1 MNMNEYRKAFD
12 TAQFAPDFPER
23 VMSRI
28 CDAQGGKETA
38 MKKSKHTLRTAM
50 IAASLALI
58 LCISSA
64 AVVLSLRKTA
74 SADLGVDTENPISE
88 YTEFEGVAAEN
99 EAGTVTLL
107 SSLSSDGLLDAYF
120 SVSPVEPE
128 LAAAITAGTPGY
140 DWDIGPT
147 DTDRHNAMILPAQVA
162 YDAETGSALVKVV
175 VTGDHLEELSEVG
188 LSLSLLTPDF
198 VREYAMLTVPM
209 TPGRVLTGEMEIPV
223 SCEAG
228 EGSIAEVRISAGIV
242 EFRAD
247 VPALQD
253 DAPETVHEAAKDWL
267 SAISEILSDATVNYT
282 DGSTETI
289 SEMESPYSSW
299 FYSGGE
305 LAPLEAGSANLT
317 HICTRA
323 IDLRR
328 VVSVTVG
335 GVEYTVS

>member
-1 MNMNEYRKAFD
+1 MKLNEYRKAFD
-12 TAQFAPDFPER
+12 AARFDPDFPER

-38 MKKSKHTLRTAM
+38 MKKTRRTLRTTL

-64 AVVLSLRKTA
+64 AVVLTLRKTA

-88 YTEFEGVAAEN
+88 YTEFEGVSAEN

-107 SSLSSDGLLDAYF
+107 SSLSSGGLLDAYV

-147 DTDRHNAMILPAQVA
+147 DTDRHNAMFLPAQVA
-162 YDAETGSALVKVV
+162 YDAETRSALVKVV
-175 VTGDHLEELSEVG
+175 VTGDHLEELSEIG
-188 LSLSLLTPDF
+188 LSVSLLTPDSA
-198 VREYAMLTVPM
+198 REFAMLTVPM
-209 TPGRVLTGEMEIPV
+209 SPGRVLTGAMELPV

-228 EGSIAEVRISAGIV
+228 KGSIKEVRVSAGIV
-242 EFRAD
+242 EFHAD
-247 VPALQD
+247 VPALLD
-253 DAPETVHEAAKDWL
+253 DSPAAVHEAAKDWL
-267 SAISEILSDATVNYT
+267 AAISEVLSDATVNYT
-282 DGSTETI
+282 DGTSAVI
-289 SEMESPYSSW
+289 SELESPYASW
-299 FYSGGE
+299 VYSGGE
-305 LAPLEAGSANLT
+305 LAPLEAGSADLT

-335 GVEYTVS
+335 GIEYTVS